1 MSLVSTVLTVYR
13 TVALIEFCLVI
24 RENLAVDRTERSVIA
39 ASANVKKAGLVNNA
53 IAKYQRR
60 HA

>member
-1 MSLVSTVLTVYR
+1 MSLVSTVLTFYR

-24 RENLAVDRTERSVIA
+24 RENLAVDRTERFVIA